1 MMNNLSQNLSEA
13 LNKIKL
19 NKFNDAEI
27 LYAKIL
33 ESFPENYDANFYL
46 GTILAK
52 KKNLEEA
59 SKYLEKASKIN
70 PSIPDVHNN
79 IGIINLGLKKF

>member
-19 NKFNDAEI
+19 NKLNDAEI

-46 GTILAK
+46 GTIFCHLTATSESFFQLLFLWPLTSLILLFFVRNK
-52 KKNLEEA
+52 L
-59 SKYLEKASKIN
+59 N
-70 PSIPDVHNN
+70 PQYI
-79 IGIINLGLKKF
+79 

>member
-13 LNKIKL
+13 LNKIKS
-19 NKFNDAEI
+19 NKLNDAEI

-33 ESFPENYDANFYL
+33 ESFPENYDANFYF

-52 KKNLEEA
+52 KK
-59 SKYLEKASKIN
+59 
-70 PSIPDVHNN
+70 
-79 IGIINLGLKKF
+79 KFRRGK